1 MDQYTVQQDYVK
13 TLHNNQ
19 QVIVSRAQTLS
30 RMQWLFYGLGN
41 IGPFL
46 AIGTTWAEKRIG
58 FWLSFTVPCA
68 ITFLLPLILLVIY
81 RRAIKVKPDGKQFSQ
96 TLRIFWIVMKRE
108 KLRLFFRSDAW
119 DSAKPGALSA
129 RDSAV
134 LEEKHMKWDDGY
146 VEQVKDNWAAC
157 KMFFFF
163 IVYDLAGGGIGV
175 ITSSQASSLST
186 NGVPNDLL
194 WNLNPIASVVFMPI
208 LAYGLVPFLR
218 SRGIRFGRV
227 ARMTVGFF
235 LGSVASLYGAFLQWK
250 IYRTSPCGYHA
261 TGCEIGNGVSH
272 ISVWVQSPIF
282 IINALSELFAWT
294 AAYEI
299 AYLQSPQHMKSMT
312 LAALLFVGIFNNAIS
327 AACAPAIS
335 DPYLI
340 WVWAVPG
347 VANLIQTAYFYW
359 SYRHFDAK
367 HSHLDT

>member
-1 MDQYTVQQDYVK
+1 MDHDEY
-13 TLHNNQ
+13 
-19 QVIVSRAQTLS
+19 VIVSRTQTLS
-30 RMQWLFYGLGN
+30 RIQWLFYGLGN

-68 ITFLLPLILLVIY
+68 ITFFLPLILLVIY
-81 RRAIKVKPDGKQFSQ
+81 RRAIKVRPDGKQLSQ
-96 TLRIFWIVMKRE
+96 AFRILWIVLKRE
-108 KLRLFFRSDAW
+108 KWRLFTYSDAW
-119 DSAKPGALSA
+119 DAAKPSVLPA
-129 RDSAV
+129 RDRII
-134 LEEKHMKWDDGY
+134 LQEKSLTWDDGY
-146 VEQVKDNWAAC
+146 VEKVKENWAAC

-163 IVYDLAGGGIGV
+163 IIYCLAGGGIGV

-186 NGVPNDLL
+186 DGVPNDLL
-194 WNLNPIASVVFMPI
+194 WNLNPITTVVFMPI
-208 LAYGLVPFLR
+208 LVYGLFPFLR
-218 SRGIRFGRV
+218 SHGIRFGRV
-227 ARMTVGFF
+227 ARMTVGF
-235 LGSVASLYGAFLQWK
+235 LLVSVSSLYGALLQWK

-261 TGCEIGNGVSH
+261 TGCETGTGVSH

-282 IINALSELFAWT
+282 IINALSQLFAWT

-299 AYLQSPQHMKSMT
+299 AYIQSPEHMKSIT
-312 LAALLFVGIFNNAIS
+312 LAALMFVGIFNNAVS

-359 SYRHFDAK
+359 YYRHFDAQ
-367 HSHLDT
+367 HSDLNT